1 MTLLVTCAPGLE
13 KLLAAEVSALLARL
27 DLTGLTVS
35 VAADGVRV
43 ELGTADAQSVLGALN
58 LGLGLA
64 TSVRVELGSFSASQ
78 FPQLVRK
85 LKQLEWKT
93 WIPRGVAVDV
103 RVRSLRSRLYH
114 TKAIADRTRRAI
126 AEALGVP
133 SVDALEPDS
142 TLLDQF
148 SPRRE
153 DYL

>member
-85 LKQLEWKT
+85 LKQLEWKP

-103 RVRSLRSRLYH
+103 RVRSLRSRL
-114 TKAIADRTRRAI
+114 
-126 AEALGVP
+126 
-133 SVDALEPDS
+133 
-142 TLLDQF
+142 
-148 SPRRE
+148 
-153 DYL
+153 